1 MSQTISVVS
10 ATQNS
15 ERLLVPTLAALGPGA
30 LAGLVSEVIIADLG
44 STDATHQIAE
54 EAGCK
59 FLKATQKGAGLSG
72 AAIAARAPWLLFLA
86 PGIVPDVLW
95 IDEVGRF
102 IEATQI
108 MGAVKT
114 HAAVFRRATPVGS
127 RLPLMREA
135 LGFVAAAFGALPHPA
150 QGLLIAKALYNELG
164 GHGEEHADSERALL
178 RRIGRRRIVALRSG
192 AMALGG
198 GSDA

>member
-1 MSQTISVVS
+1 MNLTISVVI

-15 ERLLVPTLAALGPGA
+15 ERLLVPTLAALVPGA

-59 FLKATQKGAGLSG
+59 FLKAIRKGAGLNA

-102 IEATQI
+102 IEAAQI
-108 MGAVKT
+108 MGTAKT

-127 RLPLMREA
+127 RLPLLREA
-135 LGFVAAAFGALPHPA
+135 VGFVAAAFGAMPQPA
-150 QGLLIAKALYNELG
+150 QGLLIAKALYNEVG
-164 GHGEEHADSERALL
+164 GHGAEQAEPERALL

-192 AMALGG
+192 AMALGNRR
-198 GSDA
+198 

>member
-1 MSQTISVVS
+1 MNLTISVVI

-15 ERLLVPTLAALGPGA
+15 ERLLVPTLAALVPGA

-59 FLKATQKGAGLSG
+59 FLKATQKGAGLN
-72 AAIAARAPWLLFLA
+72 AAAKAARALWLLFLA
-86 PGIVPDVLW
+86 PGIVPDTIW

-102 IEATQI
+102 IETAQI
-108 MGAVKT
+108 TGTVKT
-114 HAAVFRRATPVGS
+114 HAAVFRHATPVGS

-135 LGFVAAAFGALPHPA
+135 IGFVAAAFGALPHPA
-150 QGLLIAKALYNELG
+150 QGLLVAKALYNEVG
-164 GHGEEHADSERALL
+164 GHSAEHGDPDRALL

-198 GSDA
+198 GHGA